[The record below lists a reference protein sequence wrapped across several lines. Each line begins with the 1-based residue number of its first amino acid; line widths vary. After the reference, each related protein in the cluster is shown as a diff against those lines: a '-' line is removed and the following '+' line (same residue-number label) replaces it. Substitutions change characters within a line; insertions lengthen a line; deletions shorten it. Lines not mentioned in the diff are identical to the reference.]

1 VAQAV
6 ALDHASTEPRFRA
19 GQRVLHEVFGEGMV
33 LESHSR
39 GDDQIVT
46 VNFEDGGEKRL
57 IASLSPMEVLEG

>member
-1 VAQAV
+1 
-6 ALDHASTEPRFRA
+6 
-19 GQRVLHEVFGEGMV
+19 MV

-57 IASLSPMEVLEG
+57 IASLAPMEVLEG